1 MSIRFYKS
9 YTPGTRNRAL
19 STFSEITKSK
29 PERSLIQKNHR
40 NKGRNNRG
48 VITIRHRGGGH
59 KRRYRIIDFKRNKYD
74 IQGTVAAV
82 EYDPNRNARIALIH
96 YLDGEKRYILQPKNL
111 NVGDTILSGSGS
123 PLNIGNSLP
132 LEEIPL
138 GTSIHNIELIPNRG
152 GQIVRAGGTSA
163 KILAKE
169 GDYITLRLPSKEI
182 RLIRKECSA
191 TIGEV
196 SNNDSF
202 LIQSGKAGRTRWLGR
217 RPTVRGSVMN
227 PCDHPHGGGEGR
239 APIGRTRPLT
249 PWGKP
254 ALGMKTRKRKK
265 LSSAYILRRRS

>member
-29 PERSLIQKNHR
+29 PEKSLLRKNHR

-59 KRRYRIIDFKRNKYD
+59 KRLYRLIDFKRNK
-74 IQGTVAAV
+74 IGIEGIVASI

-96 YLDGEKRYILQPKNL
+96 YLDGEKRYILEPKNL
-111 NVGDTILSGSGS
+111 NVGDKIIAGSGS
-123 PLNIGNSLP
+123 PLTIGNTLP
-132 LEEIPL
+132 LNDIPL
-138 GTSIHNIELIPNRG
+138 GMSVHNIELIPNRG
-152 GQIVRAGGTSA
+152 GQIVRSAGTFA
-163 KILAKE
+163 KVLAKE
-169 GDYITLRLPSKEI
+169 GNYITLRLPSKEI
-182 RLIRKECSA
+182 RLVRKECWA

-196 SNNDSF
+196 SNNDAF
-202 LIQSGKAGRTRWLGR
+202 LVQSGKAGRTRWLGK

-265 LSSAYILRRRS
+265 LSDAYILRQRS

>member
-1 MSIRFYKS
+1 MSIRLYKS

-19 STFSEITKSK
+19 SAFSEITKTK
-29 PERSLIQKNHR
+29 PEKGLTTSNQRK
-40 NKGRNNRG
+40 KGRNNRG

-59 KRRYRIIDFKRNKYD
+59 KRLYRIIDFKRDKYG
-74 IQGTVAAV
+74 IEGKVAAV
-82 EYDPNRNARIALIH
+82 EYDPNRNARIALI
-96 YLDGEKRYILQPKNL
+96 YYIDGEKRYILHPKNV
-111 NVGDTILSGSGS
+111 NVGDNILSGSGS
-123 PLNIGNSLP
+123 SLTIGNSLP

-138 GTSIHNIELIPNRG
+138 GSSVHNIELIPNRG
-152 GQIVRAGGTSA
+152 GQIVRAAGTSA

-169 GDYITLRLPSKEI
+169 GNYVTLRLPSKEI
-182 RLIRKECSA
+182 RLVRKECFA

-196 SNNDSF
+196 SNNDAF
-202 LIQSGKAGRTRWLGR
+202 LVQSGKAGRTRWLGK

-265 LSSAYILRRRS
+265 LSDAYILRRRA

>member
-19 STFSEITKSK
+19 SAFSEITKAK
-29 PERSLIQKNHR
+29 PEKSLIQKNHR
-40 NKGRNNRG
+40 NKGRNHRG

-59 KRRYRIIDFKRNKYD
+59 KRRYRLIDFKRNKYA
-74 IQGTVAAV
+74 IEGIVASI
-82 EYDPNRNARIALIH
+82 EYDPNRNARIALIN
-96 YLDGEKRYILQPKNL
+96 YVDGEKRYILQPKNL

-123 PLNIGNSLP
+123 PFKIGNTLP
-132 LEEIPL
+132 LDEIPL
-138 GTSIHNIELIPNRG
+138 GTSIHNIELISTRG
-152 GQIVRAGGTSA
+152 GQIVRAAGTSA

-169 GDYITLRLPSKEI
+169 GEYITLRLPSKEI
-182 RLIRKECSA
+182 RLVRKECFA

-202 LIQSGKAGRTRWLGR
+202 LVQSGKAGRTRWLGK

-265 LSSAYILRRRS
+265 LSDAYILRRRS